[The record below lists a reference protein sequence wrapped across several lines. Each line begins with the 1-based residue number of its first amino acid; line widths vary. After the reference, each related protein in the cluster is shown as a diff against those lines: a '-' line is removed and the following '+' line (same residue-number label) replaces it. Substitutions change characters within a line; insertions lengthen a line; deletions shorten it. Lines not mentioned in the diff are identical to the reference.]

1 MKYIDLHVHSN
12 CSDGTYTP
20 SQLVD
25 HARQK
30 GLAAFAL
37 TDHDTIAG
45 LPEAADAARRADVEL
60 ISGIEF
66 STEYLGRDVHIVG
79 LDFDFKDQEFQTEL
93 FRFQDSRNI
102 RNRKMIQRM
111 QEEGIDITWEAME
124 ERFGAAV
131 WTRAHFA
138 RYLTDQGYVPEM
150 KDAFSLYLADDAPCF
165 VPREKVT
172 PVQAVRLIHRF
183 NGIPVLAHP
192 MLYHLSGEELQILIT
207 ELKQAGL
214 IGIEA
219 LYSTYTQ
226 EEEDLVRRL
235 AAANGL
241 LISGGSDFHGSNKPD
256 IDLGCGKGNLKI
268 PYEILEELRSAK

>member
-1 MKYIDLHVHSN
+1 M
-12 CSDGTYTP
+12 
-20 SQLVD
+20 
-25 HARQK
+25 
-30 GLAAFAL
+30 
-37 TDHDTIAG
+37 
-45 LPEAADAARRADVEL
+45 EL

-102 RNRKMIQRM
+102 RNRKMIKRM

-192 MLYHLSGEELQILIT
+192 HAVSPLRGRAADSYHRT
-207 ELKQAGL
+207 QAGRADRHRSPL
-214 IGIEA
+214 LH
-219 LYSTYTQ
+219 LYTGGGRLGPPPGSRKRTAHI
-226 EEEDLVRRL
+226 RRFRL
-235 AAANGL
+235 SRQQQAG
-241 LISGGSDFHGSNKPD
+241 H
-256 IDLGCGKGNLKI
+256 
-268 PYEILEELRSAK
+268 